1 MNIKLSDIEGLE
13 EFDDYGIEDNGNV
26 WSFKYKK
33 PRILKPFI
41 VRSYPCV
48 KLMNKDHKLKYFYV
62 HRLVALAFLP
72 TDDYNRR
79 IIHKNKIHSDN
90 HVDNLEW
97 YVKKSDTHDKQN
109 FILNDEILNRIQQV
123 HLACTKKGIK
133 TGNSY
138 EFTNMMIN
146 NALDEYIIRY
156 GLRKVM

>member
-1 MNIKLSDIEGLE
+1 
-13 EFDDYGIEDNGNV
+13 
-26 WSFKYKK
+26 
-33 PRILKPFI
+33 
-41 VRSYPCV
+41 
-48 KLMNKDHKLKYFYV
+48 
-62 HRLVALAFLP
+62 
-72 TDDYNRR
+72 
-79 IIHKNKIHSDN
+79 
-90 HVDNLEW
+90 
-97 YVKKSDTHDKQN
+97 VKKSDTHDKQN